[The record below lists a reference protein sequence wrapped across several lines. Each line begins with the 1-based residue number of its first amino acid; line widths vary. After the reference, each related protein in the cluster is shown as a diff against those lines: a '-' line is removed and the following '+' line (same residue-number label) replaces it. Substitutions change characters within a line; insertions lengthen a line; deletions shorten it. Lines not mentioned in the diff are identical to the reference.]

1 MKKWYSFYALA
12 EDSDDLIQAVDNKFN
27 FDSIKLQQIGA
38 EIKENDRRENCTKLM
53 QKWYFTLFLVLYR
66 GVIM

>member
-27 FDSIKLQQIGA
+27 FDSIKL
-38 EIKENDRRENCTKLM
+38 
-53 QKWYFTLFLVLYR
+53 
-66 GVIM
+66 

>member
-1 MKKWYSFYALA
+1 MKGFSARNLWNMKKWYSFDALA

-38 EIKENDRRENCTKLM
+38 
-53 QKWYFTLFLVLYR
+53 
-66 GVIM
+66 